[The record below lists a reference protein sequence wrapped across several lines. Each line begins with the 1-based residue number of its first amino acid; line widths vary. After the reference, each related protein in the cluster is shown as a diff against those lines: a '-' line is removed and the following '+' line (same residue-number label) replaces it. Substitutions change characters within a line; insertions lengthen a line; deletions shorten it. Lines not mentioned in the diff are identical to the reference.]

1 MAIHALYKQIQN
13 LPKSFSVL
21 TWTTSSVFIS
31 PKSRMALTRVS
42 TLKAAPAKKEKKIKI
57 KSLLSQISK

>member
-1 MAIHALYKQIQN
+1 MAIHALYIKQIQN
-13 LPKSFSVL
+13 LPKSFSDL

-42 TLKAAPAKKEKKIKI
+42 TLKAAPAKKEKKTKH
-57 KSLLSQISK
+57 

>member
-1 MAIHALYKQIQN
+1 MAIHAFYIKQIQN
-13 LPKSFSVL
+13 LPKSFSDL

-42 TLKAAPAKKEKKIKI
+42 TSKAAPAKKKTKKKTP
-57 KSLLSQISK
+57 LNLY

>member
-42 TLKAAPAKKEKKIKI
+42 TLKAAPAKKERKKNI

>member
-1 MAIHALYKQIQN
+1 MAIRALYKQIQN

-42 TLKAAPAKKEKKIKI
+42 TLKAAPAKKEKKTKH
-57 KSLLSQISK
+57 

>member
-13 LPKSFSVL
+13 LPKSFSDL

-42 TLKAAPAKKEKKIKI
+42 TSKAAPAKKQNKKK
-57 KSLLSQISK
+57 KPLNLY

>member
-42 TLKAAPAKKEKKIKI
+42 TLKAAPAKKEKKPKH
-57 KSLLSQISK
+57 